1 VTSRGALGLVTVA
14 VLSVVAG
21 CDADRP
27 PPEDRTLMKLRQE
40 EARRQ
45 AQAEQVDRLATA
57 AVTPPAE
64 TRRTLPM
71 PKQPKVVVGP
81 LQLEVVALT
90 TSQVVEGQKV
100 SLATEDRFLRVQVA
114 VKNAGKAA
122 AAADLSGVVLVG
134 GGQRTW
140 AIARDVQRLAGT
152 ATLQA
157 GLAPGESRD
166 FVMFFEVPEAALA
179 GGLSLKVG
187 GSGAAGVGRNGDGVI
202 SLD

>member
-1 VTSRGALGLVTVA
+1 MRRALAL
-14 VLSVVAG
+14 VVALLG
-21 CDADRP
+21 CERGGNAP
-27 PPEDRTLMKLRQE
+27 VPEDRTLEKLRAEAAAKQE
-40 EARRQ
+40 Q
-45 AQAEQVDRLATA
+45 AAAMERLANA
-57 AVTPPAE
+57 AVTPPE
-64 TRRTLPM
+64 KTRKALPQ
-71 PKQPKVVVGP
+71 PKQPKVTVGP
-81 LQLEVVALT
+81 LEMEVVALT

-114 VKNAGKAA
+114 VKNAGKAPA
-122 AAADLSGVVLVG
+122 TADLSQVALVG
-134 GGQRTW
+134 AEQRTW

-152 ATLQA
+152 VTLSA

-179 GGLSLKVG
+179 GGLSLKMG

>member
-1 VTSRGALGLVTVA
+1 MSSRGALWLVV
-14 VLSVVAG
+14 VLSALAG
-21 CDADRP
+21 CDTNHAP
-27 PPEDRTLMKLRQE
+27 AEDRTLQKLRQE
-40 EARRQ
+40 EEKRQ
-45 AQAEQVDRLATA
+45 ARAEQVDRLAMA

-71 PKQPKVVVGP
+71 PKQPKVEVGP
-81 LQLEVVALT
+81 LRMEVVALT
-90 TSQVVEGQKV
+90 TSQVVEGSKV
-100 SLATEDRFLRVQVA
+100 SLATEDRFLRVQLA

-122 AAADLSGVVLVG
+122 AAADLSGVSLVG
-134 GGQRTW
+134 AGQKTW
-140 AIARDVQRLAGT
+140 GIARDVQRLAGT
-152 ATLQA
+152 VTLQA

-187 GSGAAGVGRNGDGVI
+187 GAGAAGVSRNEDGVI